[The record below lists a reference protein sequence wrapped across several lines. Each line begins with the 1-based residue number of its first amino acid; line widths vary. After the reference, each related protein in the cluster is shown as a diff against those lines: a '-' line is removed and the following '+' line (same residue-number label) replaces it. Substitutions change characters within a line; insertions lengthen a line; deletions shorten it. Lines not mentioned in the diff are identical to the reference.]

1 MSPFNPR
8 VRSERMSGQIAI
20 ALYRIAQAIQLMLR
34 RAGQAH
40 GLSPAQVQ
48 ALLFLAY
55 ARPGVRTIG
64 GLAQRLQA
72 TMATASEVAD
82 ALERKGLVA
91 REPLPADRR
100 TVTLRLTVAGRRR
113 VAALE
118 RLLDDLEEAVEA
130 LSPSDQEVLHRALQQ
145 IVRRLAA
152 SGAIVVYEMCW
163 GCAFFRPYA
172 HPENPAA
179 PHHCAFM
186 DAPLRDADTYTECP
200 DFIPREEVPA

>member
-100 TVTLRLTVAGRRR
+100 TVNPPPHRRR
-113 VAALE
+113 
-118 RLLDDLEEAVEA
+118 
-130 LSPSDQEVLHRALQQ
+130 
-145 IVRRLAA
+145 
-152 SGAIVVYEMCW
+152 
-163 GCAFFRPYA
+163 
-172 HPENPAA
+172 PAA
-179 PHHCAFM
+179 GGRPR
-186 DAPLRDADTYTECP
+186 APAG
-200 DFIPREEVPA
+200 

>member
-8 VRSERMSGQIAI
+8 IRSGRLSGQIAI
-20 ALYRIAQAIQLMLR
+20 ALYRIAQAIQIMMR
-34 RAGQAH
+34 RAGQTY
-40 GLSPAQVQ
+40 GLSPAQTQ

-72 TMATASEVAD
+72 TLATVSEVVD
-82 ALERKGLVA
+82 ALERKALIV
-91 REPLPADRR
+91 REPWPGDRR
-100 TVTLRLTVAGRRR
+100 VTGLRLTAAGRRR
-113 VAALE
+113 VVDLE
-118 RLLDDLEEAVEA
+118 HLLDDLEAAISELSEA
-130 LSPSDQEVLHRALQQ
+130 DQRTLHRAMQH
-145 IVRRLAA
+145 IVRRMAEA
-152 SGAIVVYEMCW
+152 GHVVVYEMCW
-163 GCAFFRPYA
+163 GCAFFRPNV

-186 DAPLRDADTYTECP
+186 DAPLPDADTYTECP

>member
-64 GLAQRLQA
+64 GLARRLQA
-72 TMATASEVAD
+72 TLATASEVAD

-91 REPLPADRR
+91 REPWPEDHRII
-100 TVTLRLTVAGRRR
+100 TLRLTGNGRRR
-113 VAALE
+113 VTDLE
-118 RLLDDLEEAVEA
+118 GLLDDLEAAIAE
-130 LSPSDQEVLHRALQQ
+130 LPLPNQQTLQRALQH

-152 SGAIVVYEMCW
+152 GGHVVVYEMCW

-186 DAPLRDADTYTECP
+186 DAPLPDADTYTECP
-200 DFIPREEVPA
+200 DFTPREEVPA